1 MHPDPEILLA
11 EPTHLACQNYL
22 LIQRKLI
29 AQSHKYKQGND
40 LFASTQKKKR
50 KKKGDSELEC
60 VLAFDCKESAQV
72 NLSDPK
78 HRSKSTTD

>member
-22 LIQRKLI
+22 LIQRPFF

-40 LFASTQKKKR
+40 LFASTKKKEKKR
-50 KKKGDSELEC
+50 K
-60 VLAFDCKESAQV
+60 VAQS
-72 NLSDPK
+72 LSVF
-78 HRSKSTTD
+78 

>member
-22 LIQRKLI
+22 LIRRKLI
-29 AQSHKYKQGND
+29 AQSHKYKQGNN
-40 LFASTQKKKR
+40 LFASTKKKN
-50 KKKGDSELEC
+50 GGSELEC
-60 VLAFDCKESAQV
+60 VSAFDCKESAQV